1 MRVAVLAGGLSLERE
16 VSLRSGRRVVDALSD
31 RGVDARPVDLD
42 RHLTERLTD
51 VDVAF
56 LALHGR
62 TGEDGTVQGILD
74 VLGLP
79 YTGPDAIASALAW
92 NKNVAK
98 GVLARAGLS
107 TPDWVAVSAD
117 GVREVGG
124 RAMQSRLIERI
135 GLPLVVKPVEGGAF
149 MGVRFVR
156 EPAELPDAML
166 AAFSYGDVVL
176 VERFVPGTE
185 IAVSLLDGVTL
196 PPVEIVPKAG
206 DYDFAARYTHG
217 ATDFFVP
224 ARLDEP
230 VARAA
235 QQAARTAWDVVGCRQ
250 LTRVDMIV
258 DERGVPWILE
268 LDTCPGL
275 TETSLLPMAL
285 TAASLDFGEVC
296 ERLAADAAT
305 RDDRTGGTAARG

>member
-1 MRVAVLAGGLSLERE
+1 MLVAVLAGGLSLERE
-16 VSLRSGRRVVDALSD
+16 VSLRSGRRVADALTD
-31 RGVDARPVDLD
+31 RGVSVRSVDLD
-42 RHLTERLTD
+42 RQLAERLVD

-74 VLGLP
+74 VLGVP

-98 GVLARAGLS
+98 GVLARAGLA

-117 GVREVGG
+117 AVREVGG
-124 RAMQSRLIERI
+124 RAMQSRLIDRI

-156 EPAELPDAML
+156 EPAELPDALL
-166 AAFSYGDVVL
+166 ASFSYGDVVL
-176 VERFVPGTE
+176 VERFISGTE
-185 IAVSLLDGVTL
+185 IAVSLLDGVAL

-206 DYDFAARYTHG
+206 EYDFAARYTHG

-224 ARLDEP
+224 ARLDDA
-230 VARAA
+230 VAAAA
-235 QQAARTAWDVVGCRQ
+235 QKAAGTAWDVVGCRQ

-296 ERLAADAAT
+296 ERLAADAA
-305 RDDRTGGTAARG
+305 ARRQPAEPR